1 MQKYRSERITA
12 VINCHDMHV
21 TGGGM
26 KVQVIFILVTNSYGK
41 IQKP

>member
-21 TGGGM
+21 RWNEGASDFHLGH
-26 KVQVIFILVTNSYGK
+26 KQLR
-41 IQKP
+41 